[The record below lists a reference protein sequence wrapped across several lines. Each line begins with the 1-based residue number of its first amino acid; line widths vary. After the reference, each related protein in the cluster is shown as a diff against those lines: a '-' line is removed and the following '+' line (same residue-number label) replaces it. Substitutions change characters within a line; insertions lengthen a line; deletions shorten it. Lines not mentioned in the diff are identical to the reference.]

1 MIVSIT
7 LLLSGCN
14 KKDVYEGLEHYDLST
29 NTSDIRYI
37 YTTDEKNNKPDT
49 YAYAILDPSQA
60 NPTCG
65 LLYQTE
71 QDDYVLLGENDCYD
85 TSGTHQD
92 EDKLYIAGFG
102 VTLYKLNK
110 EKTEKEEINL
120 DLTHI
125 NKYIDVLY
133 YTLKLDDDFI
143 YFKATSHE
151 KEEWGKELNL
161 KCSLENYTCEL
172 DNEN

>member
-1 MIVSIT
+1 M
-7 LLLSGCN
+7 
-14 KKDVYEGLEHYDLST
+14 
-29 NTSDIRYI
+29 
-37 YTTDEKNNKPDT
+37 
-49 YAYAILDPSQA
+49 
-60 NPTCG
+60 
-65 LLYQTE
+65 LYQTE

-110 EKTEKEEINL
+110 EKTEKEE
-120 DLTHI
+120 
-125 NKYIDVLY
+125 
-133 YTLKLDDDFI
+133 
-143 YFKATSHE
+143 
-151 KEEWGKELNL
+151 WGKELNL